1 MKWELSAVGHLTEW
15 KNCGCFAGEGE
26 NSREKGTY
34 NIRREATS
42 PLLFYMGRKRIWT
55 QITELLMQIWVK
67 PDEIRNLSSAVLKSL
82 DYEIHMEPEEMRS
95 VLHVVKKMTEEIVS
109 EISEKMV

>member
-1 MKWELSAVGHLTEW
+1 MPRELS
-15 KNCGCFAGEGE
+15 
-26 NSREKGTY
+26 
-34 NIRREATS
+34 I
-42 PLLFYMGRKRIWT
+42 YMGRKRIWT

>member
-1 MKWELSAVGHLTEW
+1 
-15 KNCGCFAGEGE
+15 
-26 NSREKGTY
+26 
-34 NIRREATS
+34 
-42 PLLFYMGRKRIWT
+42 
-55 QITELLMQIWVK
+55 MQIWVK

-82 DYEIHMEPEEMRS
+82 DYEIHMEPEEMQS